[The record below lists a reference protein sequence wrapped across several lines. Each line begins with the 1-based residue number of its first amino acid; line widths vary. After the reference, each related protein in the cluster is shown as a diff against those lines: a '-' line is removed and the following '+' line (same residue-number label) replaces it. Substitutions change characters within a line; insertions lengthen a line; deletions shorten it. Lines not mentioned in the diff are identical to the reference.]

1 MKEKPQPTLRK
12 TKRKKEIKKERKPTT
27 MQPSTK
33 PQEKDNNRKQST
45 FGMKEI
51 DLKKPLTTLNS

>member
-12 TKRKKEIKKERKPTT
+12 NKRKKERKPTT

-33 PQEKDNNRKQST
+33 PQKKDKNRKRST
-45 FGMKEI
+45 FGKKEI
-51 DLKKPLTTLNS
+51 D

>member
-12 TKRKKEIKKERKPTT
+12 NKRKKERKPTT

-33 PQEKDNNRKQST
+33 PQKKDKNRKQST
-45 FGMKEI
+45 FGKKEI
-51 DLKKPLTTLNS
+51 DFKKPLTTLNS